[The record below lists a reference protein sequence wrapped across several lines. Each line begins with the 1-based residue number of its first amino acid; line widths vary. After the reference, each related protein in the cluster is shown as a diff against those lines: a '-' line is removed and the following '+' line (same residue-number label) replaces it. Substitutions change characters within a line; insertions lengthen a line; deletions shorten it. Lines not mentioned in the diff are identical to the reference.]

1 MVPSW
6 SFCMVLRS
14 LGGSQAQCSR
24 GLLVCPLGIVLPL
37 MELGHTLQGTPQR
50 AGVAW
55 LLGQRHGASFHCSQ
69 RYSVGYNTIP
79 GMSKPPVRI
88 LACDRCK
95 RLGDGLLQDL
105 MRRI

>member
-1 MVPSW
+1 
-6 SFCMVLRS
+6 MVLRS

-24 GLLVCPLGIVLPL
+24 GLLICPLGIVLPL

-79 GMSKPPVRI
+79 GMSTPPYASWLVTAANASAM
-88 LACDRCK
+88 ACSK
-95 RLGDGLLQDL
+95 TS
-105 MRRI
+105 